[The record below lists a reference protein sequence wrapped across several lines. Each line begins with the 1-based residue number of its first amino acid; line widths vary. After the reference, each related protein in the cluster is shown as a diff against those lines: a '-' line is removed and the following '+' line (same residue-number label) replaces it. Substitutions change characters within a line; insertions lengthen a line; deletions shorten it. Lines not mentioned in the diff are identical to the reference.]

1 MGENALCVAEGAT
14 APESLRQ
21 KDHVDTERWKERVR
35 PPPTGKATHVVKLS
49 GTKDSGG
56 RYSDGEHMSPSPRS
70 LTTPGFTPDDFA
82 FRHLGLSD
90 DDRAEML
97 RVIGVT
103 SAEALLDATIPAAI
117 RLRERLPLAEAV
129 SEHTVLEELR
139 AKFSSDVKRTSFIG
153 QGYYGTITP
162 PVVKRNVLE
171 NPAWYTAYT
180 PYQPEISQGRLEAL
194 LNFQTMISEITG
206 LPLANA
212 SLLDEATAV
221 AEAVTMAH
229 RISKSSSNSVLVDS
243 NTHPQTLSVLRTRM
257 EPIGITVVEAA
268 VNDMN
273 PSEHFA
279 VVISWPGSNG
289 ALPSPNLIR
298 SITSA
303 AQEAKAVSI
312 ATTDL
317 MACTVVIPPGQLGFD
332 IAVGSSQRFGVPMG
346 FGGPHA
352 AFMSTRES
360 HARSLPGRLV
370 GVSTDTAGRPALRL
384 TLQTREQHIRREK
397 ATSNICT
404 AQVLLAN
411 IAGMYGVWHGPDGL
425 RRIAHRINTL
435 ASRAARSLDAS
446 GFPLVSQHFFDTVAF
461 TVSDSSV
468 VLQNVRG
475 AGFNIRQ
482 IDSTTLSLSIDETTS
497 EESLNQLLS
506 AIGAQVIIETTDSLT
521 ERERTDSFMTQSV
534 FHRYHTEHEML
545 RYLRFLADRDLAL
558 DRTMI
563 PLGSCTMK
571 LNSTTE
577 MEPVTWA
584 EFASLHPLVPED
596 ESVGMRK
603 VITELEDMLVAIT
616 GYDAVSLQP
625 NAGSQGE
632 FAGLMAIR
640 AYHQSRGDH
649 QRDICLI
656 PSSAHGTNAASAV
669 MAGMKVVVVAC
680 DDNGNIDVN
689 DLRSQAEKA
698 GSSLAAT
705 MVTYPST
712 HGVFEEAIGE
722 ICAIIHDNGGQVY
735 VDGANMNALVGTA
748 QPGKFGADV
757 SHLNLH
763 KTFCIPHGGGGPGVG
778 PVAVRS
784 HLAPFLPGDPLKTDS
799 PVGPISAAMYG
810 SASILCI
817 PWVYI
822 TMMGSDGLVQ
832 ATSDAILSAN
842 YIAARL
848 DKAFPV
854 LYRGTNNS
862 VAHEC
867 ILNVGEVLKGSEL
880 TIDDIAK
887 RLMDYGLHAPTMSF
901 PVANT
906 LMVEPTESE
915 SLSEVNRF
923 CEAMIS
929 IRREIDLVHTG
940 VVTAE
945 ESVLRHAPHTIEDIA
960 GDWTHPYSREEALFP
975 VPQLRSRGY
984 HTPVSRID
992 AAYGDRNLV
1001 CTCAP
1006 IEAYAMSLDAS
1017 TVGS

>member
-1 MGENALCVAEGAT
+1 MHRRRSNRPGISQAKGPCRYRTLEREGSPSADGE
-14 APESLRQ
+14 S
-21 KDHVDTERWKERVR
+21 HF
-35 PPPTGKATHVVKLS
+35 VVKLS

-56 RYSDGEHMSPSPRS
+56 PHSIGEHMSPSPRS

-82 FRHLGLSD
+82 IRHLGLSE

-97 RVIGVT
+97 RVIGIDSV
-103 SAEALLDATIPAAI
+103 EALLDATIPSAI
-117 RLRERLPLAEAV
+117 RLRERLPLASSVA
-129 SEHTVLEELR
+129 EHEVLEQLR
-139 AKFSSDVKRTSFIG
+139 AKFNNDVKRTSFIG

-194 LNFQTMISEITG
+194 LNFQTMISELTG

-229 RISKSSSNSVLVDS
+229 RISKSGSDSVLVDS

-257 EPIGITVVEAA
+257 EPIGITVVESSIQ
-268 VNDMN
+268 DMT
-273 PSEHFA
+273 PDGHFA
-279 VVISWPGSNG
+279 VVVSWPGSNG
-289 ALPSPNLIR
+289 SLPSPEIIR
-298 SITSA
+298 ALTEATHASNAVAIA
-303 AQEAKAVSI
+303 A
-312 ATTDL
+312 TDL
-317 MACTVVIPPGQLGFD
+317 MACTLILPPGQLGFD

-352 AFMSTRES
+352 AFMATLDK

-411 IAGMYGVWHGPDGL
+411 IAGMYGVWHGPQGL
-425 RRIAHRINTL
+425 QRIATRINSL
-435 ASRAARSLDAS
+435 ASRAASSLQTA
-446 GFPLVSQHFFDTVAF
+446 GFTLVSNHFFDTVAF
-461 TVSDSSV
+461 ETSDAHSMASTVRAS
-468 VLQNVRG
+468 
-475 AGFNIRQ
+475 GFNIRVV
-482 IDSTTLSLSIDETTS
+482 DSSTLSFSIDETTTEDS
-497 EESLNQLLS
+497 LS
-506 AIGAQVIIETTDSLT
+506 ALLASIGATLTTSASHSLSNVVRNDSY
-521 ERERTDSFMTQSV
+521 MTQSV

-545 RYLRFLADRDLAL
+545 RYLRTLADKDLAL

-571 LNSTTE
+571 LNATTE
-577 MEPVTWA
+577 MEPVTWP
-584 EFASLHPLVPED
+584 EFSSLHPLVPDD
-596 ESVGMRK
+596 ESVGMRT
-603 VITELEDMLVAIT
+603 VISELEQMLVSIT

-640 AYHQSRGDH
+640 AYHHARGDV

-669 MAGMKVVVVAC
+669 MAGMKVVVVQC
-680 DDNGNIDVN
+680 DENGNIDVA
-689 DLRSQAEKA
+689 DLRAQAEKA
-698 GSSLAAT
+698 GNSLAAT

-778 PVAVRS
+778 PVAVRA
-784 HLAPFLPGDPLKTDS
+784 HLAPYLPGNPLASDS

-822 TMMGSDGLVQ
+822 TLMGADGLLQ
-832 ATSDAILSAN
+832 ATADAILSAN

-848 DKAFPV
+848 NDAYPV
-854 LYRGTNNS
+854 LYRGANDS

-867 ILNVGEVLKGSEL
+867 ILNVGEVIKGTDI
-880 TIDDIAK
+880 TIDDVAK

-915 SLSEVNRF
+915 SLAEVNRF
-923 CEAMIS
+923 CEAMLG
-929 IRREIDLVHTG
+929 IRREIEMVISG
-940 VVTAE
+940 AVSAS

-960 GDWTHPYSREEALFP
+960 GEWNHSYSREDALFP

>member
-1 MGENALCVAEGAT
+1 
-14 APESLRQ
+14 
-21 KDHVDTERWKERVR
+21 
-35 PPPTGKATHVVKLS
+35 
-49 GTKDSGG
+49 
-56 RYSDGEHMSPSPRS
+56 
-70 LTTPGFTPDDFA
+70 
-82 FRHLGLSD
+82 
-90 DDRAEML
+90 ML
-97 RVIGVT
+97 RVIGIDSV
-103 SAEALLDATIPAAI
+103 EALLDATSPSAI
-117 RLRERLPLAEAV
+117 RLRDRMALQPSV
-129 SEHTVLEELR
+129 SETDVLTQLR
-139 AKFSSDVKRTSFIG
+139 SKFSADVKRTSFIG

-194 LNFQTMISEITG
+194 LNFQTMISELTG

-229 RISKSSSNSVLVDS
+229 RISKSGSDSVLVDA

-257 EPIGITVVEAA
+257 EPIGISVIESSVEE
-268 VNDMN
+268 MK
-273 PSEHFA
+273 PEGHFA
-279 VVISWPGSNG
+279 VVVSWPGSNG
-289 ALPSPNLIR
+289 SLPSPSIIR
-298 SITSA
+298 ALTDA
-303 AQEAKAVSI
+303 AHAAGAVAI

-317 MACTVVIPPGQLGFD
+317 MACTLIVPPGQLGFD

-352 AFMSTRES
+352 AFMATLDK

-425 RRIAHRINTL
+425 QRIAQRINDF
-435 ASRAARSLDAS
+435 ASRATASLRAS
-446 GFPLVSQHFFDTVAF
+446 NIKVHSETLFDTVAF
-461 TVSDSSV
+461 EISDTEAMC
-468 VLQNVRG
+468 QKVR
-475 AGFNIRQ
+475 ASGFNIRKVNH
-482 IDSTTLSLSIDETTS
+482 STVSFSIDETTT
-497 EESLNQLLS
+497 EASLNALLT
-506 AIGAQVIIETTDSLT
+506 AIGAPLT
-521 ERERTDSFMTQSV
+521 ENCIPTLTGVERTDSFMTQSV
-534 FHRYHTEHEML
+534 FQRYHTEHEML
-545 RYLRFLADRDLAL
+545 RYLRSLADKDLAL

-571 LNSTTE
+571 LNATTE
-577 MEPVTWA
+577 MEPVTWP
-584 EFASLHPLVPED
+584 EFSSLHPMVPDD
-596 ESVGMRK
+596 ESIGMRT
-603 VITELEDMLVAIT
+603 VVSELENMLVEIT

-640 AYHQSRGDH
+640 AYHHSRGDA

-669 MAGMKVVVVAC
+669 MAGMKVVVVQC

-689 DLRSQAEKA
+689 DLRVQAERA
-698 GSSLAAT
+698 GTALAAT

-712 HGVFEEAIGE
+712 HGVFEEAIGK

-784 HLAPFLPGDPLKTDS
+784 HLAPFLPGNPMETDS

-822 TMMGSDGLVQ
+822 TLMGADGLLQ
-832 ATSDAILSAN
+832 ATADAILSAN

-848 DKAFPV
+848 NDSYPV
-854 LYRGTNNS
+854 LYRGANNS

-867 ILNVGEVLKGSEL
+867 ILNVGEVIKGSDL
-880 TIDDIAK
+880 TIDDVAK

-915 SLSEVNRF
+915 SLTEVNRF

-929 IRREIDLVHTG
+929 IRREIDLVLQG
-940 VVTAE
+940 SVSAE

-960 GDWTHPYSREEALFP
+960 GEWNHPYSREDALFP

-1006 IEAYAMSLDAS
+1006 IEAYAISLETS

>member
-1 MGENALCVAEGAT
+1 
-14 APESLRQ
+14 
-21 KDHVDTERWKERVR
+21 
-35 PPPTGKATHVVKLS
+35 
-49 GTKDSGG
+49 
-56 RYSDGEHMSPSPRS
+56 MSPSPRS

-82 FRHLGLSD
+82 IRHLGLSE

-97 RVIGVT
+97 RVIGIESVE
-103 SAEALLDATIPAAI
+103 SLLDATIPSAI
-117 RLRERLPLAEAV
+117 RLRERMALQPSA
-129 SEHTVLEELR
+129 SETDVLTQLR
-139 AKFSSDVKRTSFIG
+139 SKFVGDVKRTSFIG

-194 LNFQTMISEITG
+194 LNFQTMISELTG

-229 RISKSSSNSVLVDS
+229 RISKSGSDSVLVDT

-257 EPIGITVVEAA
+257 EPIGISVVQSS
-268 VNDMN
+268 VVDMN
-273 PSEHFA
+273 PTGHFA
-279 VVISWPGSNG
+279 VVVSWPGSNG
-289 ALPSPNLIR
+289 ALPSPSVVR
-298 SITSA
+298 SLT
-303 AQEAKAVSI
+303 EATHASNAVAI

-317 MACTVVIPPGQLGFD
+317 MACTLIIPPGQLGFD

-352 AFMSTRES
+352 AFMATLDK

-425 RRIAHRINTL
+425 QRIAQRINNL
-435 ASRAARSLDAS
+435 ASRAASALRAA
-446 GFPLVSQHFFDTVAF
+446 GNNVVSENFFDTVAF
-461 TVSDSSV
+461 ETPDADATVKVVRAAGYNIRKISDSQVSFSV
-468 VLQNVRG
+468 
-475 AGFNIRQ
+475 
-482 IDSTTLSLSIDETTS
+482 DETTT
-497 EESLNQLLS
+497 ESSLASLLI
-506 AIGAQVIIETTDSLT
+506 ALGASFTTEGAHSLT
-521 ERERTDSFMTQSV
+521 DVERSDSFMTQSV
-534 FHRYHTEHEML
+534 FHRFHTEHEML
-545 RYLRFLADRDLAL
+545 RYLRSLADKDLAL

-577 MEPVTWA
+577 MEPVTWP
-584 EFASLHPLVPED
+584 EFSSLHPMVPED
-596 ESVGMRK
+596 ESVGMRT
-603 VITELEDMLVAIT
+603 VIDELERMLVEIT

-640 AYHQSRGDH
+640 AYHHSRGDV

-669 MAGMKVVVVAC
+669 MAGMKVVVVQC
-680 DDNGNIDVN
+680 DSNGNIDVN
-689 DLRSQAEKA
+689 DLRTQAEKA
-698 GSSLAAT
+698 GTALAAT

-722 ICAIIHDNGGQVY
+722 ICSIIHDNGGQVY

-778 PVAVRS
+778 PVAVRA
-784 HLAPFLPGDPLKTDS
+784 HLAPFLPGNPLSDDS

-822 TMMGSDGLVQ
+822 TLMGADGLLQ
-832 ATSDAILSAN
+832 ATADAILSAN

-848 DKAFPV
+848 NDSYPV
-854 LYRGTNNS
+854 LYRGANNT

-867 ILNVGEVLKGSEL
+867 ILNVGEVIKGTDI
-880 TIDDIAK
+880 TIDDVAK

-915 SLSEVNRF
+915 SLAEVNRF
-923 CEAMIS
+923 CEAMIG
-929 IRREIDLVHTG
+929 IRREIDQVIG
-940 VVTAE
+940 GSVSAE

-960 GDWTHPYSREEALFP
+960 GNWDHPYSREEALFP

-1006 IEAYAMSLDAS
+1006 IEAYAISLETS

>member
-1 MGENALCVAEGAT
+1 M
-14 APESLRQ
+14 
-21 KDHVDTERWKERVR
+21 
-35 PPPTGKATHVVKLS
+35 VKLS

-56 RYSDGEHMSPSPRS
+56 PHSIGEHMSPSPRS

-82 FRHLGLSD
+82 IRHLGLSEN
-90 DDRAEML
+90 DRAEML
-97 RVIGVT
+97 RVIGIESV
-103 SAEALLDATIPAAI
+103 EALLNTTIPSAI
-117 RLRERLPLAEAV
+117 RLRDRMPLAPSVA
-129 SEHTVLEELR
+129 EHDVLNQLR
-139 AKFSSDVKRTSFIG
+139 SKFASDTKRTSFIG

-194 LNFQTMISEITG
+194 LNFQTMISELTG

-229 RISKSSSNSVLVDS
+229 RISKSGSDSVLVDA

-257 EPIGITVVEAA
+257 EPIGITVVESAIE
-268 VNDMN
+268 NMN
-273 PSEHFA
+273 PEGHFA

-289 ALPSPNLIR
+289 ALPSPSVIR
-298 SITSA
+298 SLTESTHA
-303 AQEAKAVSI
+303 HNGVAI

-317 MACTVVIPPGQLGFD
+317 MACTLVVPPGQLGFD

-352 AFMSTRES
+352 AFMATLEK

-425 RRIAHRINTL
+425 QRIARRINSF
-435 ASRAARSLDAS
+435 ASQAAAALSAS
-446 GFPLVSQHFFDTVAF
+446 NIDLVSTNFFDTVAF
-461 TVSDSSV
+461 KTSSADDV
-468 VLQNVRG
+468 TSKVRA
-475 AGFNIRQ
+475 AGFNIRKVNETVC
-482 IDSTTLSLSIDETTS
+482 SFSIDETTTEESLTSLLKAIGIELS
-497 EESLNQLLS
+497 EESMH
-506 AIGAQVIIETTDSLT
+506 SLGDAV
-521 ERERTDSFMTQSV
+521 RTDSYMTQSV
-534 FHRYHTEHEML
+534 FHRFHTEHEML
-545 RYLRFLADRDLAL
+545 RYLRSLADKDLAL

-577 MEPVTWA
+577 MEPVTWP
-584 EFASLHPLVPED
+584 EFSSLHPMVPDD
-596 ESVGMRK
+596 ESIGMRT
-603 VITELEDMLVAIT
+603 VISELEQMLVDIT

-640 AYHQSRGDH
+640 AYHQSRGDS

-669 MAGMKVVVVAC
+669 MAGMKVVVVQC
-680 DDNGNIDVN
+680 DANGNVDVN
-689 DLRSQAEKA
+689 DLRTQAEKA
-698 GSSLAAT
+698 GNSLAAT

-722 ICAIIHDNGGQVY
+722 ICSIIHDNGGQVY

-778 PVAVRS
+778 PVAVRA
-784 HLAPFLPGDPLKTDS
+784 HLAEFLPGDPLSDTS

-822 TMMGSDGLVQ
+822 TMMGADGLLQ
-832 ATSDAILSAN
+832 ATADAILSAN

-848 DKAFPV
+848 DDSYPV
-854 LYRGTNNS
+854 LYRGSNNS

-867 ILNVGEVLKGSEL
+867 ILNVGDVIKGTDI
-880 TIDDIAK
+880 TIDDVAK

-923 CEAMIS
+923 CEAMIG
-929 IRREIDLVHTG
+929 IRREIELVLTG
-940 VVTAE
+940 KVAAE
-945 ESVLRHAPHTIEDIA
+945 DSVLRHAPHTIEDIA
-960 GDWTHPYSREEALFP
+960 GEWNHSYTREEALFP

-984 HTPVSRID
+984 HVPVSRID

-1006 IEAYAMSLDAS
+1006 IEAYAISLDTS

>member
-1 MGENALCVAEGAT
+1 
-14 APESLRQ
+14 
-21 KDHVDTERWKERVR
+21 
-35 PPPTGKATHVVKLS
+35 
-49 GTKDSGG
+49 
-56 RYSDGEHMSPSPRS
+56 MSPSPRS

>member
-1 MGENALCVAEGAT
+1 
-14 APESLRQ
+14 
-21 KDHVDTERWKERVR
+21 
-35 PPPTGKATHVVKLS
+35 
-49 GTKDSGG
+49 
-56 RYSDGEHMSPSPRS
+56 MSTSPRS

-82 FRHLGLSD
+82 FRHLGLTE

-97 RVIGVT
+97 RVIGSD
-103 SAEALLDATIPAAI
+103 SAESLLNATIPSAI
-117 RLRERLPLAEAV
+117 RLRERMPLADSV
-129 SEHTVLEELR
+129 SENEVLEQLR
-139 AKFSSDVKRTSFIG
+139 SKFSSDIKRTSFIG
-153 QGYYGTITP
+153 QGYYDTITP

-171 NPAWYTAYT
+171 NPSWYTAYT

-229 RISKSSSNSVLVDS
+229 RISKSGSDSVLVDA

-257 EPIGITVVEAA
+257 EPIGISVVEATIEK
-268 VNDMN
+268 MN
-273 PSEHFA
+273 PEGFFA

-289 ALPSPNLIR
+289 ALPSPDVVR

-303 AQEAKAVSI
+303 AQSAKAVSV

-317 MACTVVIPPGQLGFD
+317 MACTLVVPPGQLGFD

-352 AFMSTRES
+352 AFMSTREA

-425 RRIAHRINTL
+425 QRIARRINSL
-435 ASRAARSLDAS
+435 ASRAAASLSSANFNVLS
-446 GFPLVSQHFFDTVAF
+446 NTFFDTVAF
-461 TVSDSSV
+461 ETNKASII
-468 VLQNVRG
+468 LQNVRV
-475 AGFNIRQ
+475 AGFNVRQ
-482 IDSTTLSLSIDETTS
+482 VNSTVISFSIDETTS
-497 EESLNQLLS
+497 EETLAALLS
-506 AIGAQVIIETTDSLT
+506 AIGCTLIADPTNSLT
-521 ERERTDSFMTQSV
+521 GIERSDSFMTQSV

-577 MEPVTWA
+577 MEPVTWP
-584 EFASLHPLVPED
+584 EFSSLHPLVPED

-603 VITELEDMLVAIT
+603 VITELEEMLVVIT

-640 AYHQSRGDH
+640 AYHHSRGDQ

-669 MAGMKVVVVAC
+669 MAGMRVVVVAC
-680 DDNGNIDVN
+680 DDNGNIDVQ
-689 DLRSQAEKA
+689 DLRAQAEKA

-712 HGVFEEAIGE
+712 HGVFEESIGE

-778 PVAVRS
+778 PVAVKS
-784 HLAPFLPGDPLKTDS
+784 HLAPFLPGDPLRTDS

-848 DKAFPV
+848 DQAFPV
-854 LYRGTNNS
+854 LYRGTNDS

-867 ILNVGEVLKGSEL
+867 ILNVGEVLKGTEL

-915 SLSEVNRF
+915 SLAEVNRF
-923 CEAMIS
+923 CEAMLS
-929 IRREIDLVHTG
+929 IRREIDHVISG
-940 VVTAE
+940 AVTAE

-960 GDWTHPYSREEALFP
+960 GEWQHPYSREEALFP

-984 HTPVSRID
+984 RTPVSRID

-1006 IEAYAMSLDAS
+1006 IEAYAMSLDAT

>member
-1 MGENALCVAEGAT
+1 MRRRRSNRPGISQAKGPCRYRTLEREGSPSADGE
-14 APESLRQ
+14 S
-21 KDHVDTERWKERVR
+21 HF
-35 PPPTGKATHVVKLS
+35 VVKLS

-56 RYSDGEHMSPSPRS
+56 PHSIGEHMSPSPRS

-82 FRHLGLSD
+82 VRHLGLSES
-90 DDRAEML
+90 DRAEML
-97 RVIGVT
+97 RVIGIESV
-103 SAEALLDATIPAAI
+103 EALLNATIPSSI
-117 RLRERLPLAEAV
+117 RLRDRMPLAPSVA
-129 SEHTVLEELR
+129 EHDVLAQLR
-139 AKFSSDVKRTSFIG
+139 SKFESDVKRTSFIG

-194 LNFQTMISEITG
+194 LNFQTMISELTG

-229 RISKSSSNSVLVDS
+229 RISKSSSDSVLVDS

-257 EPIGITVVEAA
+257 EPIGITVVETSIE
-268 VNDMN
+268 DMN
-273 PSEHFA
+273 PEGYFA
-279 VVISWPGSNG
+279 VVVSWPGSNG
-289 ALPSPNLIR
+289 ALPSPSVIR
-298 SITSA
+298 SLTEKTHANNGVAIA
-303 AQEAKAVSI
+303 A
-312 ATTDL
+312 TDL
-317 MACTVVIPPGQLGFD
+317 MACTLLIPPGQLGFD

-352 AFMSTRES
+352 AFMATLDK

-425 RRIAHRINTL
+425 QRIARRINAL
-435 ASRAARSLDAS
+435 ASQAASSLSAAK
-446 GFPLVSQHFFDTVAF
+446 FHLVSRSFFDTVAF
-461 TVSDSSV
+461 ETKNADE
-468 VLQNVRG
+468 LITNVRA
-475 AGFNIRQ
+475 AGFNIRK
-482 IDSTTLSLSIDETTS
+482 ISETVVSLSIDETTTEDS
-497 EESLNQLLS
+497 LQSLLKAIGLPTTEESLN
-506 AIGAQVIIETTDSLT
+506 SLDDV
-521 ERERTDSFMTQSV
+521 ERNDSFMTQSV
-534 FHRYHTEHEML
+534 FHRFHTEHEML
-545 RYLRFLADRDLAL
+545 RYLRSLADKDLAL

-577 MEPVTWA
+577 MEPVTWP
-584 EFASLHPLVPED
+584 EFSSLHPMVPED
-596 ESVGMRK
+596 ESVGMRT
-603 VITELEDMLVAIT
+603 VINELEQMLVDIT

-640 AYHQSRGDH
+640 AYHHSRGDS

-669 MAGMKVVVVAC
+669 MAGMKVVVVQC
-680 DDNGNIDVN
+680 DENGNIDVN
-689 DLRSQAEKA
+689 DLRSQAVKA
-698 GSSLAAT
+698 GKSLAAT

-722 ICAIIHDNGGQVY
+722 ICSIIHDNGGQVY

-778 PVAVRS
+778 PVAVRA
-784 HLAPFLPGDPLKTDS
+784 HLAPFLPGNPLVDDS

-822 TMMGSDGLVQ
+822 TLMGADGLLQ
-832 ATSDAILSAN
+832 ATADAILSAN

-848 DKAFPV
+848 NDSYPV
-854 LYRGTNNS
+854 LYRGANDS

-867 ILNVGEVLKGSEL
+867 ILNVGEVIKGSEL
-880 TIDDIAK
+880 TIDDVAK

-915 SLSEVNRF
+915 SLAEVNRF

-929 IRREIDLVHTG
+929 IRREIDFVLNGNVS
-940 VVTAE
+940 AE

-960 GDWTHPYSREEALFP
+960 GEWKHSYTREDALYP

-1006 IEAYAMSLDAS
+1006 IEAYATSLETS

>member
-1 MGENALCVAEGAT
+1 
-14 APESLRQ
+14 
-21 KDHVDTERWKERVR
+21 
-35 PPPTGKATHVVKLS
+35 
-49 GTKDSGG
+49 
-56 RYSDGEHMSPSPRS
+56 MSPSPRS

-97 RVIGVT
+97 RVIGIE
-103 SAEALLDATIPAAI
+103 SAEALLNATIPSAI
-117 RLRERLPLAEAV
+117 RLRDRLPLADAV
-129 SEHTVLEELR
+129 SEHSVLEELR
-139 AKFSSDVKRTSFIG
+139 AKFSTDVKRTSFIG

-229 RISKSSSNSVLVDS
+229 RISKSGSDSVLVDT

-257 EPIGITVVEAA
+257 EPIGITVVESSID
-268 VNDMN
+268 DMS
-273 PSEHFA
+273 PDGHFA
-279 VVISWPGSNG
+279 VVVSWPGSNG
-289 ALPSPNLIR
+289 ALPSPNLVR

-303 AQEAKAVSI
+303 AQTAKAVSI

-352 AFMSTRES
+352 AFMSTRDS

-411 IAGMYGVWHGPDGL
+411 IAGMYGVWHGPHGL
-425 RRIAHRINTL
+425 RRIAQRINNF
-435 ASRAARSLDAS
+435 AARAATSLQGS
-446 GFPLVSQHFFDTVAF
+446 GFTLVSETFFDTIAINVANASS
-461 TVSDSSV
+461 TVQSAR
-468 VLQNVRG
+468 N

-482 IDSTTLSLSIDETTS
+482 VSSTSVSFSVDETTS
-497 EESLNQLLS
+497 EESLSQLLESLGSTLATSSS
-506 AIGAQVIIETTDSLT
+506 ASLNDL
-521 ERERTDSFMTQSV
+521 ERTDSFMTQSV

-577 MEPVTWA
+577 MEPVTWP
-584 EFASLHPLVPED
+584 EFSSLHPLVPDD
-596 ESVGMRK
+596 ESVGIRR
-603 VITELEDMLVAIT
+603 VVAELEDMLVAIT

-640 AYHQSRGDH
+640 AYHHSRGDH

-669 MAGMKVVVVAC
+669 MAGMRVVVVAC

-689 DLRSQAEKA
+689 DLRAQAEKA
-698 GSSLAAT
+698 GSALAAT

-867 ILNVGEVLKGSEL
+867 ILNVGEVLKGSDL

-923 CEAMIS
+923 CEAMLS
-929 IRREIDLVHTG
+929 IRREIDQVLSGAVN
-940 VVTAE
+940 AE

-960 GDWTHPYSREEALFP
+960 GEWTHPYSREEALFP